1 MSAMKRWQFWLGLAI
16 SILFLYL
23 ALRGLHFKDVWN
35 ALSRANYWWLIPG
48 IGVYF
53 IGVWV
58 RAWRWHYLLRPVKPI
73 STPAMFPIVTI
84 GYAGNNIFPA
94 RAGEVLRAVILKRR
108 QGVSISASLATIIVE
123 RVYDGVVMLA
133 FVFLNLPELAR
144 LTMDSGLGV
153 DIQTLAIW
161 GAVVFILA
169 LAVFLLAAM
178 FPERAGKLVESM
190 VRRILPQRYQ
200 DKVIGLAE
208 RFIGGLESLRSPRE
222 ALMVFVTSTVI
233 WLLETVK
240 YWFLMHAFTF
250 EVSFFTL
257 MLMNGIANL
266 VTTIPSAPGYIGTF
280 DAAGVAV
287 LVAYSIDRN
296 IAFSYT
302 IVLHAALLVPIT
314 ILGLYYLAQEGIRWG
329 TDIQQ
334 IRAET

>member
-1 MSAMKRWQFWLGLAI
+1 MGAMKRWQFWLGLAI